1 MLTLLQLNVTTRQ
14 VVEGFRRFYR
24 GTRREVRTIVRKKAV
39 DARQKSDVIKEKIEQ
54 HMANDDETTAKQLR
68 ELLANEGRTLSKS
81 TILRTR
87 RSLGWTY
94 RGSSYCQL
102 IREANKSKRL
112 QWAMEYREEA
122 VGDGFKDVL
131 WTDES
136 TVQLENHRRFCCK
149 NYFA

>member
-1 MLTLLQLNVTTRQ
+1 
-14 VVEGFRRFYR
+14 
-24 GTRREVRTIVRKKAV
+24 
-39 DARQKSDVIKEKIEQ
+39 
-54 HMANDDETTAKQLR
+54 MANDDETTAKQLR
-68 ELLANEGRTLSKS
+68 ELLANEGHTLSKS

-122 VGDGFKDVL
+122 AGDGFKDVL

-136 TVQLENHRRFCCK
+136 TVQLYRKSSKILLQKLFRLIK
-149 NYFA
+149 NTLCWKTSCVVRTV